1 VSGRTA
7 DQPVR
12 VPATLQR
19 WDAVAFLHWPCEP
32 AAVQRLLPPGLQV
45 DVLDGV
51 AWLGLTPL
59 VMRDVRAPGTPAP
72 PPLAAFAEVN
82 LRTYVRHPASG
93 TDGLWF
99 LTMLC
104 ARTLMVAG
112 MRVLG
117 LPYVRADGT
126 VLRDADRTDYAVT
139 GRRGGELRV
148 TVRHEAPEVVPDA
161 WTDAV
166 TGRWNAYVRRAGR
179 LWRVPV
185 EHEPWPLHGGEAGGL
200 RTDLPARCGLP
211 LAPVAPVVHWSP
223 GVDVRIGLPRPV

>member
-1 VSGRTA
+1 MSGRTA

-32 AAVQRLLPPGLQV
+32 AAVQRLLPPGLRA
-45 DVLDGV
+45 DVLDGA
-51 AWLGLTPL
+51 AWLGITPL

-72 PPLAAFAEVN
+72 PALAAFAEVN
-82 LRTYVRHPASG
+82 ARTYVHHPASG

-104 ARTLMVAG
+104 ARTLVVTGLRA
-112 MRVLG
+112 LG

-126 VLRDADRTDYAVT
+126 VLRAGGRTDYAVT
-139 GRRGGELRV
+139 DRRGAELRV
-148 TVRHEAPEVVPDA
+148 TVRHPGPERVPDA
-161 WTDAV
+161 FTDAV

-185 EHEPWPLHGGEAGGL
+185 EHPPWPLHAGTVEGL
-200 RTDLPARCGLP
+200 RTNLPARCGLDVGTAEP
-211 LAPVAPVVHWSP
+211 LVHWSP
-223 GVDVRIGLPRPV
+223 GVDARIGLPRPV